1 MFKRVENNVVFNS
14 SSNTLHDNG
23 TFTISL
29 TLESAFHERFVY
41 LLFDSVAFGKNQ
53 FSYRIFYK
61 KIKVHV

>member
-1 MFKRVENNVVFNS
+1 MFKKVENNVVFNS

-41 LLFDSVAFGKNQ
+41 LLFDSVAFGKTSFPIE
-53 FSYRIFYK
+53 FSIK
-61 KIKVHV
+61 K